1 MLKLSLVPLLLAA
14 LVSVFFGIR
23 YLLTREYMPYHAV
36 VTGKAWSQLE
46 PGVQT
51 AIRGMLRIVGGGILA
66 YGLALLWLLLPL
78 NRGEPW
84 AAWAALTISAAIL
97 LPTLYVTVMLRR
109 FQPNAKT
116 PIVPTAV
123 VIALVLA
130 GVGASL
136 FT

>member
-1 MLKLSLVPLLLAA
+1 MLKLSLVPLWLAA
-14 LVSVFFGIR
+14 LISVSFGIR

-36 VTGKAWSQLE
+36 VTGKAWAQLE

-66 YGLALLWLLLPL
+66 YGLTLLWLLLPL

-97 LPTLYVTVMLRR
+97 VPTLYVTVMLRR
-109 FQPNAKT
+109 FQPKAKT
-116 PIVPTAV
+116 PIVPTAIV
-123 VIALVLA
+123 LALVLA
-130 GVGASL
+130 GVSASL
-136 FT
+136 LT